1 MAGVLYQLYS
11 YPFDTI
17 KTNIQSGHKTLR
29 EMINNKFWK
38 TANFRNGLKLS
49 LFRSSMVDA
58 INFTVYENLK

>member
-1 MAGVLYQLYS
+1 
-11 YPFDTI
+11 
-17 KTNIQSGHKTLR
+17 
-29 EMINNKFWK
+29 MINNKFWK